1 MIHRYLQQKETLV
14 SKGVFNLLIL
24 EVEGFLS
31 RPLGLGALPSILT
44 FRPSSPRTRP
54 LIIQS
59 EARGELQLRCS
70 ETLPI
75 SQMTGVEE
83 EQMVV
88 PSRAGRDRSP
98 TD

>member
-1 MIHRYLQQKETLV
+1 MFSISSSGSAGLPQPAVR
-14 SKGVFNLLIL
+14 
-24 EVEGFLS
+24 
-31 RPLGLGALPSILT
+31 LGALPSILT

-59 EARGELQLRCS
+59 RAGGELRLCCS
-70 ETLPI
+70 ETIPI

-88 PSRAGRDRSP
+88 PWRAGRDRSP